1 MQTDQGSLRR
11 RIEAARTISRQRRV
25 APRSSIQVLVWAAS
39 RDSTIVTERTLFC
52 QAHRLADWRLR
63 ADACNVAQVPDQRT

>member
-25 APRSSIQVLVWAAS
+25 APRSSILVSAAS
-39 RDSTIVTERTLFC
+39 RDSTIVTGRTLFC

-63 ADACNVAQVPDQRT
+63 ADACNVAQVPDQRA